1 MVGSRKSKCWY
12 SIDKNF
18 NNMSSEI
25 HKYIETSLEKKQNL
39 FNSSVIN
46 FPSDKKLNKNDIFNI
61 NTNNFWNIGDES
73 NKDQLKAVTG
83 ICFMLGVLT
92 IIGLYSNLV

>member
-1 MVGSRKSKCWY
+1 MISKFVV
-12 SIDKNF
+12 IDLKIIENKF
-18 NNMSSEI
+18 INMSSEI

-39 FNSSVIN
+39 FNASVIN
-46 FPSDKKLNKNDIFNI
+46 FPNDKKLNKTDILNI
-61 NTNNFWNIGDES
+61 NAHDFWNIGDES

-83 ICFMLGVLT
+83 ICFMMGVLI

>member
-1 MVGSRKSKCWY
+1 
-12 SIDKNF
+12 
-18 NNMSSEI
+18 MSAEI

-39 FNSSVIN
+39 FNASVIN
-46 FPSDKKLNKNDIFNI
+46 FPNDKKLNKNDIFNI
-61 NTNNFWNIGDES
+61 NTGNFWNIGDET

-92 IIGLYSNLV
+92 IIGLYSNLIQ

>member
-1 MVGSRKSKCWY
+1 
-12 SIDKNF
+12 
-18 NNMSSEI
+18 MSSEI

-39 FNSSVIN
+39 FNASVIN
-46 FPSDKKLNKNDIFNI
+46 FPSDKKLNKAHIFNI
-61 NTNNFWNIGDES
+61 DTRDFWNIGDES
-73 NKDQLKAVTG
+73 NKDQYKAVTG

>member
-1 MVGSRKSKCWY
+1 
-12 SIDKNF
+12 
-18 NNMSSEI
+18 MSSEI

-39 FNSSVIN
+39 FNASVIN
-46 FPSDKKLNKNDIFNI
+46 FPSDKKLNKTDIFNI
-61 NTNNFWNIGDES
+61 NTANFWNIGDES

-92 IIGLYSNLV
+92 IIGLYSNLIQ

>member
-1 MVGSRKSKCWY
+1 
-12 SIDKNF
+12 
-18 NNMSSEI
+18 MSSEI

-39 FNSSVIN
+39 FNASVIN
-46 FPSDKKLNKNDIFNI
+46 FPSDKKLNKTHIFNI
-61 NTNNFWNIGDES
+61 KTRDFWNIGDES

>member
-1 MVGSRKSKCWY
+1 
-12 SIDKNF
+12 
-18 NNMSSEI
+18 MSSEI

-39 FNSSVIN
+39 FNASVIN
-46 FPSDKKLNKNDIFNI
+46 FPSDKKLNKTDILNI
-61 NTNNFWNIGDES
+61 NTHDFWNIDDES